1 MQGGLTEPRV
11 GPAEQAPA
19 RGVVHLCSTES
30 LDGPHA
36 TPLDFQDQLAEIW
49 ADPEIRK
56 LALRRAGN
64 RDLAEDALQ
73 ETFYSVA
80 RVNDPSRI
88 ENLRAFFCRA
98 LINQIS
104 RLRGQLH
111 PIPVEDPEMPA
122 GPRQVVRLH
131 APAAAR
137 PVDEAAV
144 WLQLAATW
152 RERLHRGRRRL
163 TAMVPE
169 RSNDPGRYRE
179 VIVATAA
186 KILYAAQDGHVNWAD
201 SDTALRA
208 TYPDWFDEPGCTR
221 DTYYQRL
228 SRPRR
233 DVRAVLRPVL
243 DRDEM

>member
-1 MQGGLTEPRV
+1 VWFILY
-11 GPAEQAPA
+11 
-19 RGVVHLCSTES
+19 STES
-30 LDGPHA
+30 TDGPLSFH
-36 TPLDFQDQLAEIW
+36 DELARIW
-49 ADPEIRK
+49 RDPAVRR
-56 LALRRAGN
+56 LALRRAGD

-80 RVNDPSRI
+80 RVTDPGHV

-104 RLRGQLH
+104 HLRVQLN
-111 PIPVEDPEMPA
+111 PIPVEDPEMLV
-122 GPRQVVRLH
+122 GTRQEGARLH

-152 RERLHRGRRRL
+152 RTRFRRERGRL
-163 TAMVPE
+163 MAMVPE
-169 RSNDPGRYRE
+169 RSSDPGRYRK

-186 KILYAAQDGHVNWAD
+186 KILYAAGDGHVNWAD
-201 SDTALRA
+201 SDLALRA
-208 TYPDWFDEPGCTR
+208 AYPGWFDEPGCTR

-228 SRPRR
+228 SRARR
-233 DVRAVLRPVL
+233 EVRVLLRAVVG
-243 DRDEM
+243 RDEL

>member
-1 MQGGLTEPRV
+1 LYGTQPADDPRSFHAELTRV
-11 GPAEQAPA
+11 W
-19 RGVVHLCSTES
+19 R
-30 LDGPHA
+30 
-36 TPLDFQDQLAEIW
+36 
-49 ADPEIRK
+49 DPEIRR

-80 RVNDPSRI
+80 RVSDPDHI

-104 RLRGQLH
+104 HLRGQLN
-111 PIPVEDPEMPA
+111 PIPVEDPEMLA
-122 GPRQVVRLH
+122 GLRQPGVRLH

-137 PVDEAAV
+137 PVEEAAA

-152 RERLHRGRRRL
+152 RKRFHREHERLM
-163 TAMVPE
+163 AMVPE
-169 RSNDPGRYRE
+169 RSGDPRRYQE

-186 KILYAAQDGHVNWAD
+186 KILYAAGDGHMNWAD
-201 SDTALRA
+201 SDLTLRA
-208 TYPDWFDEPGCTR
+208 AYPNWFNEPGCSR

-228 SRPRR
+228 SRARHEVR
-233 DVRAVLRPVL
+233 VLLRAVV
-243 DRDEM
+243 DRDEL

>member
-1 MQGGLTEPRV
+1 VLGLGEEVPFV
-11 GPAEQAPA
+11 
-19 RGVVHLCSTES
+19 LYNTES
-30 LDGPHA
+30 LGLSRDTPPSFHA
-36 TPLDFQDQLAEIW
+36 ELTRIW
-49 ADPEIRK
+49 RDPQIWK

-80 RVNDPSRI
+80 RVNDPSHI

-104 RLRGQLH
+104 HLRGQLN
-111 PIPVEDPEMPA
+111 PIPMEDPEMLA
-122 GPRQVVRLH
+122 GPRQQEIRLH

-152 RERLHRGRRRL
+152 RKRFHREHGRLM
-163 TAMVPE
+163 AMVPE
-169 RSNDPGRYRE
+169 RSNDPGRYQE

-186 KILYAAQDGHVNWAD
+186 KILYAAGDGHVNWAD
-201 SDTALRA
+201 SDAALRA
-208 TYPDWFDEPGCTR
+208 AYPDWFDEPGCTR

-228 SRPRR
+228 SRARHEVR
-233 DVRAVLRPVL
+233 VLLRAVV
-243 DRDEM
+243 DRDEL